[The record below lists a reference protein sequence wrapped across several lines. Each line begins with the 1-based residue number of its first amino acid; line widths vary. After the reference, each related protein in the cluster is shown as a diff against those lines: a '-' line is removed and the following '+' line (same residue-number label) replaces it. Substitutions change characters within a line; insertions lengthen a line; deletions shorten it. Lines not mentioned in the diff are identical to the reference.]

1 MQPRMH
7 ESWLAV
13 LDDELEQPYMTEL
26 RAFLV
31 AEVAAG
37 RRFYPPADR
46 VFNALALT
54 PFEDVRV
61 VILGQDPYHGA
72 GQAMGLCFSV
82 PAGVRPPP
90 SLQNIYAEL
99 ETDLGLRRPTTGDL
113 TPWAE
118 RGVLLMNAVLTVSPG
133 KPASHAGKGWER
145 FTDRAIRALSE
156 GRNGVVFLLWGR
168 YAQQKGAVVDT
179 SRHHVLTAAHPS
191 PYSAAGGFFGCRH
204 FSRANELLEADGGD
218 PVDWTLA

>member
-1 MQPRMH
+1 MQARLH

-13 LDDELEQPYMTEL
+13 LGDELEQPHMQQL

-31 AEVAAG
+31 SEVAAG

-54 PFEDVRV
+54 PFDAVRV

-82 PAGVRPPP
+82 PSGVPLPP
-90 SLQNIYAEL
+90 SLRNIYEEL
-99 ETDLGLRRPTTGDL
+99 ARDVGIRRPTTGDL

-118 RGVLLMNAVLTVSPG
+118 RGVLLLNAVLTVSPG
-133 KPASHAGKGWER
+133 KPASHAGRGWEQ
-145 FTDRAIRALSE
+145 FTDRAIRELSE
-156 GRNGVVFLLWGR
+156 RRDGIVFLLWGR
-168 YAQQKGAVVDT
+168 YAQTKGTIVDT
-179 SRHHVLTAAHPS
+179 TRHHVLQAAHPS
-191 PYSAAGGFFGCRH
+191 PYSASSGYFGCCH
-204 FSRANELLEADGGD
+204 FSKANALLEAAGGA
-218 PVDWTLA
+218 PVDWRLP